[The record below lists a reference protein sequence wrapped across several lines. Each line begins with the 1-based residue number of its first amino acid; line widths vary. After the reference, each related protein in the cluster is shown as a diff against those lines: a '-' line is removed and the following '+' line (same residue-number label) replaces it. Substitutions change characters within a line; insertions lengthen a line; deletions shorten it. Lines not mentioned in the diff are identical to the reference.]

1 MTGPIG
7 KFLKPLST
15 GLVNHLDSCY
25 TIHIMSADIDI
36 DLADRNQLLAL
47 ILATPARQQHQ
58 NQIRKHNSGIYVT
71 DIPWDPINHCSALD
85 YETAEQLG
93 YFKIDLLNMSVYQL
107 IQSPEHYKQM
117 LNKTPNWQRLWQDPE
132 WARQLVHIG
141 NYTDL
146 LESMLP
152 DSIPRM
158 AAFISIIRPGKAH
171 LQNQPWDQ
179 VFASVWD
186 GDDSR
191 GFVFKKSHAISYAA
205 LVALHMN
212 LID

>member
-1 MTGPIG
+1 
-7 KFLKPLST
+7 
-15 GLVNHLDSCY
+15 
-25 TIHIMSADIDI
+25 MSADIDI
-36 DLADRNQLLAL
+36 DLADRDQLLQL
-47 ILATPARQQHQ
+47 IQAIPARQVNN
-58 NQIRKHNSGIYVT
+58 NQVRRHNSGVYAT
-71 DIPWDPINHCSALD
+71 DIPWDPVNACAAID

-93 YFKIDLLNMSVYQL
+93 YFKIDLLNMTVYQL
-107 IQSPEHYKQM
+107 IKSPEHYQQM
-117 LNKTPNWQRLWQDPE
+117 LEQEPPWSRLWTDSV
-132 WARQLVHIG
+132 WAQQLAHVG

-146 LESMLP
+146 LVSMKP

-171 LQNQPWDQ
+171 LQGQPWDQ
-179 VFASVWD
+179 VFATVWD

-212 LID
+212 LINTAH